1 MTRAG
6 EKLYGDWKREMDRK
20 REGVFSS
27 RRFWIGF
34 AAIWVGVWL
43 AG

>member
-1 MTRAG
+1 M
-6 EKLYGDWKREMDRK
+6 

-34 AAIWVGVWL
+34 ATVWAVLIGVYAVVAFFL
-43 AG
+43 A